1 MRAKKKQVQ
10 PRFGAE
16 KAFGVVLREI
26 RKSMGLSQQEFAFET
41 DLDRTTISMLERGLM
56 SPTLRTL
63 VRLSK
68 RVRLLPS
75 EMVRRAEK
83 TKLFW
88 A

>member
-1 MRAKKKQVQ
+1 
-10 PRFGAE
+10 
-16 KAFGVVLREI
+16 
-26 RKSMGLSQQEFAFET
+26 MGLSQEEFAFET
-41 DLDRTTISMLERGLM
+41 SLDRTTVSMLERGLM

>member
-16 KAFGVVLREI
+16 RAFGLVLREI
-26 RKSMGLSQQEFAFET
+26 RKSMALSQEEFAFET
-41 DLDRTTISMLERGLM
+41 GLDRTTVSMLERGLM

-68 RVRLLPS
+68 KVRLSPS
-75 EMVRRAEK
+75 EMLRRAEK
-83 TKLFW
+83 AKLFW

>member
-26 RKSMGLSQQEFAFET
+26 RKSMGLSQEEFAFET
-41 DLDRTTISMLERGLM
+41 GLDRTTISMLERGLM

-68 RVRLLPS
+68 RVRLMPS
-75 EMVRRAEK
+75 EMIRRAEK

>member
-26 RKSMGLSQQEFAFET
+26 RKSMGLSQEEFAFET
-41 DLDRTTISMLERGLM
+41 SLDRTTVSMLERGLM
-56 SPTLRTL
+56 SPTLRTM

>member
-1 MRAKKKQVQ
+1 M
-10 PRFGAE
+10 
-16 KAFGVVLREI
+16 VLREI
-26 RKSMGLSQQEFAFET
+26 RKSMALSQEEFAFET
-41 DLDRTTISMLERGLM
+41 SLDRTTVSMLERGLM
-56 SPTLRTL
+56 SPTLRTM

>member
-16 KAFGVVLREI
+16 KALGVVLREI
-26 RKSMGLSQQEFAFET
+26 RKSMGLSQEEFAFET
-41 DLDRTTISMLERGLM
+41 SLDRTTVSMLERGLM

>member
-1 MRAKKKQVQ
+1 M
-10 PRFGAE
+10 
-16 KAFGVVLREI
+16 VLRET
-26 RKSMGLSQQEFAFET
+26 RKGMGISQEELAFET
-41 DLDRTTISMLERGLM
+41 GLDRTTVSMLERGLM

-68 RVRLLPS
+68 RVRLSPS

>member
-1 MRAKKKQVQ
+1 
-10 PRFGAE
+10 
-16 KAFGVVLREI
+16 
-26 RKSMGLSQQEFAFET
+26 MGLSQEEFAFET
-41 DLDRTTISMLERGLM
+41 SLDRTTVSMLERGLM

-68 RVRLLPS
+68 RVSLLPS